1 MKVLIWIGC
10 LTLNYIISNTASA
23 IVQCIPASSTEGIIL
38 IGLLNGVLSAASIGF
53 CIWLAFKLCKKWDWY
68 RIMTNASKAGMSVSE
83 YARHGLTEKFLEKL
97 DSLCNSVHIAQVK
110 PLLKELL
117 KQKKITKDQYKIFL
131 DEYYN
136 KK

>member
-10 LTLNYIISNTASA
+10 LVLNFVIQSISTAIISCITASNA
-23 IVQCIPASSTEGIIL
+23 TDAIL
-38 IGLLNGVLSAASIGF
+38 IGLLSGLLSAGSIGF
-53 CIWLAFKLCKKWDWY
+53 CIWLALKLCKKLDWY
-68 RIMTNASKAGMSVSE
+68 RIMMNASKARLSVSE

-97 DSLCNSVHIAQVK
+97 DALCNSVHELQVK

-117 KQKKITKDQYKIFL
+117 KQKRITKDQYIIFL